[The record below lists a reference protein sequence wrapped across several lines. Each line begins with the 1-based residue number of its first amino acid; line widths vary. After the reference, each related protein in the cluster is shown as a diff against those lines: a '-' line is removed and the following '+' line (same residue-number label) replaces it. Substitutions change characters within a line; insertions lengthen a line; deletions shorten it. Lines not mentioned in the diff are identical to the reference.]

1 MNYKEH
7 FRKNIQLAWPV
18 MLTQAGQVLVNVAD
32 NVMVGALGGEHDN
45 ISNPELGKL
54 ALGAVSIGNSLFF
67 VIMITGIG
75 FSFAM
80 SPLVAQADAR
90 NNLERGSKLLS
101 QGLILNLILGFVLLG
116 ILFLAVPF
124 MYDMRQPEAVV
135 DLAIPY
141 LKVVGYS
148 MIPLMIFQ
156 SFRQFS
162 EGLSLTRIVAIATIV
177 ANLLNVFFNYG
188 FIFGNMGFPRLEV
201 EGAAYGTLISR
212 LLMVLTLVVAMWIHP
227 KSKSYLRLI
236 NLRSIHPYIYK
247 KLILLG
253 TPTAFQMFFEVGA
266 FASAAFICGMAGE
279 DDLAAHQIVMN
290 LASTTFMIVT
300 GLAVAATV
308 RVGNQLGLKDYKNLN
323 TAGWSAIGMSAA
335 FMLMCGVAFILFRNI
350 LPELYLENQEVL
362 NIAASLMIVAA
373 FFQLSD
379 GIQVTALGALRG
391 MQDVQVPTLITFV
404 AYFAIALPLGYY
416 LTVPRGMGAL
426 GMWIGLGLGLT
437 VSAILLLIRFRRQS
451 NLIQAKI
458 KVNSLNIPE

>member
-1 MNYKEH
+1 
-7 FRKNIQLAWPV
+7 

-90 NNLERGSKLLS
+90 NNRARGAKILS
-101 QGLILNLILGFVLLG
+101 HGLILNLVLAAVLLG
-116 ILFLAVPF
+116 ILFMAIPF

-162 EGLSLTRIVAIATIV
+162 EGLSLTRVVAVATIV
-177 ANLLNVFFNYG
+177 ANLLNIFFNYG

-212 LLMVLTLVVAMWIHP
+212 ILMVITLVGAMWMNK
-227 KSKSYLRLI
+227 KSRDYIKRI
-236 NLRSIHPYIYK
+236 NFKDLHGYIYR
-247 KLILLG
+247 KLIQLG

-300 GLAVAATV
+300 GLAVAATI
-308 RVGNQLGLKDYKNLN
+308 RVGNQLGLKDYKNLK

-335 FMLMCGVAFILFRNI
+335 FMLLCGIAFIIFRQA
-350 LPELYLENQEVL
+350 LPELYIDNQEVI
-362 NIAASLMIVAA
+362 NIAATLMIVAA

-379 GIQVTALGALRG
+379 GVQVAALGALRG
-391 MQDVQVPTLITFV
+391 MQDVQIPTLITFV

-416 LTVPRGMGAL
+416 LTVPQGMGAL

-437 VSAILLLIRFRRQS
+437 VSAILLLFRFRRQS
-451 NLIQAKI
+451 NRIQSKI
-458 KVNSLNIPE
+458 KVKALDI